1 MKQERQNLDLET
13 RRNTRLLAYWTIAWV
28 VSLAL
33 VTFGPTLIWGEQ
45 PVINLIGI
53 LFNLAIG
60 IGMIFA
66 NKRYINGLDELQRK
80 IQLEA
85 MALALGVGVVVGI
98 SYSMFDIL
106 NLIAFDAEISHLVIV
121 IGITYMLAS
130 ITGNLRY
137 R

>member
-1 MKQERQNLDLET
+1 MKQKGQNLDLET
-13 RRNTRLLAYWTIAWV
+13 RRNTRLLAYWTGAWV
-28 VSLAL
+28 LSLAL

-121 IGITYMLAS
+121 IGITYMLGS
-130 ITGNLRY
+130 IIGNLRY